1 MKNSI
6 NKLKSAFKSTANK
19 ANLVEERI
27 SDLEDGSPEMMQ
39 LEEERK
45 LNFFK
50 QGNLRE
56 LVYSFRKGNIKVM
69 VPQKE
74 KREKKKQRV
83 YLKK

>member
-1 MKNSI
+1 MEDR
-6 NKLKSAFKSTANK
+6 
-19 ANLVEERI
+19 V

-45 LNFFK
+45 LNCFK
-50 QGNLRE
+50 QGNLWE
-56 LVYSFRKGNIKVM
+56 LVYSLRKGNIKVM

-74 KREKKKQRV
+74 EREKKKQRV

>member
-50 QGNLRE
+50 QGNL
-56 LVYSFRKGNIKVM
+56 
-69 VPQKE
+69 
-74 KREKKKQRV
+74 
-83 YLKK
+83 

>member
-1 MKNSI
+1 M
-6 NKLKSAFKSTANK
+6 NKLNSAFKSTADK
-19 ANLVEERI
+19 ANLEEERI
-27 SDLEDGSPEMMQ
+27 SDLEDGGPEMMQ

-50 QGNLRE
+50 QGNLWE
-56 LVYSFRKGNIKVM
+56 LFYSFRKGNIKVM
-69 VPQKE
+69 VLQKE